1 MFILLRVIALNISQ
15 CTCTHTQSNLV
26 LSASQIAHG
35 KYPLDYELRGE
46 WNSVLTSMNLWFLSQ
61 GMTQSMASANVCQRE
76 FKPTR
81 LEIISKYLG

>member
-35 KYPLDYELRGE
+35 KYPLDYELQEE
-46 WNSVLTSMNLWFLSQ
+46 WNSVLNIREPLVPVSVNDTEHGLSK
-61 GMTQSMASANVCQRE
+61 C
-76 FKPTR
+76 
-81 LEIISKYLG
+81 LSKRNKAC